1 MMKGKYLVI
10 ALLIAALALGGVGC
24 VGNKATGGGWFIDD
38 YGAGKVTFGFTGQP
52 TEEQIDGTAPWPPEP
67 WPPGGE
73 NWPPENWEQIGAKGQ
88 FQLVAHDTETEVHG
102 MFEGTFAYTQPET
115 NYYFWGTCSVDGEEL
130 SFWVSGVDDDEVG
143 DEILIG
149 IGGDPGNLL
158 SNKYLFGGNL
168 EGGNIRVHKAKNE

>member
-1 MMKGKYLVI
+1 MKAKYI
-10 ALLIAALALGGVGC
+10 LLGLLLAALVVGGAGC

-52 TEEQIDGTAPWPPEP
+52 TEEQIDGAAPLPPTFS
-67 WPPGGE
+67 PGID
-73 NWPPENWEQIGAKGQ
+73 WPPENWEQIGAKGQ
-88 FQLVAHDTETEVHG
+88 FQLVAHGDNTTNVHG
-102 MFEGTFAYTQPET
+102 TFEGTFAYTQPEID
-115 NYYFWGTCSVDGEEL
+115 YYFWGTCSIDGEEL

-158 SNKYLFGGNL
+158 GNEYYFGGNL
-168 EGGNIRVHKAKNE
+168 EGGNIKVHEPKKK